1 MALLERVSNAA
12 LGFSLDW
19 SLDKSDDSVS
29 FTKNWDKRA
38 RQPSSRWKEASLV
51 YFTCR

>member
-1 MALLERVSNAA
+1 MALLERVSDVA

-29 FTKNWDKRA
+29 FTKKWNKR
-38 RQPSSRWKEASLV
+38 SR
-51 YFTCR
+51 RP